1 MRTADQFRSTWHAVR
16 TSRFAPALVIVAILG
31 IAAALFVGSY
41 TYSTA
46 NPKPERVPIAVVGTL
61 PGSQSAEVEVKLAH
75 ELGSS
80 LDVRH
85 VATDAEAFDQLQN
98 QQVFA
103 VVDID
108 VDTRTVDVA
117 VSSASGAT
125 VAQLLEQAT
134 PQATAGLGY
143 TVNVRDVN
151 PLQPRDPH
159 GLTIFYMML
168 AAVIIGFVG
177 AIQLGVHANKLRPW
191 ERIGFT
197 ALYSL
202 LGDFTICAMID
213 WIIGALTLPVLEVWL
228 ILALTMFTCGM
239 IFTMFSSMFG
249 RWAILPTWAVMVLL
263 GNPSSG
269 GSVAWPLLPRVIA
282 TIGGWLPPGA
292 SVNALHT
299 AVYFRGHQHLWPFLV
314 LVLWSVVSIAV
325 YLFER
330 RVRGHAPSRTA
341 ATADIGAA

>member
-1 MRTADQFRSTWHAVR
+1 MRTSDDFRRAWHTVR
-16 TSRFAPALVIVAILG
+16 TSRFAPALVIVVILG

-61 PGSQSAEVEVKLAH
+61 PPPQSADVEARLAH

-80 LDVRH
+80 VDVRH
-85 VATDAEAFDQLQN
+85 LSTHAEAAEQLQN

-108 VDTRTVDVA
+108 TTARTIDVDL
-117 VSSASGAT
+117 SSASGAT
-125 VAQLLEQAT
+125 VAQLLEQSMPRA
-134 PQATAGLGY
+134 AAGTGY
-143 TVNVRDVN
+143 RVSIRDAN
-151 PLQPRDPH
+151 PLQPQDPH

-202 LGDFTICAMID
+202 LGGFTICAMID

-239 IFTMFSSMFG
+239 IFTMFSAMFG

-299 AVYFRGHQHLWPFLV
+299 AVYFRGHQHIWPFLV
-314 LVLWSVVSIAV
+314 LTMWSAVSIAV

-330 RVRGHAPSRTA
+330 RVRGRKTPNAPA
-341 ATADIGAA
+341 ADIGAA